1 MLNLKTTTSAPA
13 RRASAAAAPSG
24 KPFVV
29 AARRASSSSAAS
41 RRTSVLVRAD
51 KCLVVNCKSGGHS
64 FIGLYLAKA
73 LLAKGHDVTILND
86 GDKDKLAKK
95 APCDQYAAV
104 KGLKVEWDGPENV
117 GKYASGVDF
126 LYDNN
131 GKGLDA
137 CGPLI
142 DAALANKAHYVF
154 VASAGAYKGDA
165 IEPMLVEGMARKAS
179 AGHVEV
185 EARLAEEQAKKGLAY
200 TVFQPLYLYGPH
212 TSKDCEQW
220 FVDRV
225 ARDRPVP
232 IPTPGVQLVTLTH
245 VEDAASMLAAVP
257 EHREQANGQQYNVCS
272 DRAITFVGIAK
283 AVAKAMGKEDA
294 KVVLY
299 DPEAVG
305 TGKKGKADGFPF
317 RTEHFFASSDK
328 AKRELGWSPKHNFL
342 ADVAERVAEYKAL
355 GRDNKEGIDF
365 SVDDKVLAALGM

>member
-1 MLNLKTTTSAPA
+1 MALNLNKGKFVVAGTTRRALAAPA
-13 RRASAAAAPSG
+13 RSAAG
-24 KPFVV
+24 NT
-29 AARRASSSSAAS
+29 

-51 KCLVVNCKSGGHS
+51 KCLIVNCKSGGHS

-86 GDKDKLAKK
+86 GDRDKLVKK
-95 APCDQYAAV
+95 APCDQYAGV
-104 KGLKVEWDGPENV
+104 KGLKVEWDAPSNTA
-117 GKYASGVDF
+117 KYAAGCQFV
-126 LYDNN
+126 YDNN
-131 GKGLDA
+131 GKDLEA
-137 CGPLI
+137 CGPVI
-142 DAALANKAHYVF
+142 DAALANKSHYVF
-154 VASAGAYKGDA
+154 VASAGAYKGDN
-165 IEPMLVEGMARKAS
+165 IEPMLVEGMARKSS

-185 EARLAEEQAKKGLAY
+185 EARLAEEAAKNKLAY

-257 EHREQANGQQYNVCS
+257 ENAAKANGQQYNVCS
-272 DRAITFVGIAK
+272 DRAVTFVGIAK
-283 AVAKAMGKEDA
+283 AVAKAMGKDDA

-305 TGKKGKADGFPF
+305 TGKKGKAEGFPF

-328 AKRELGWSPKHNFL
+328 AKRELGWKPKHDFM
-342 ADVAERVAEYKAL
+342 ADVADRVAEYKAL
-355 GRDNKEGIDF
+355 GRDKKEGIDF
-365 SVDDKVLAALGM
+365 SVDDKVLAALGK

>member
-1 MLNLKTTTSAPA
+1 MALNLRTSAGARALAGAPA
-13 RRASAAAAPSG
+13 QHPRLVVPATRRSAANRG
-24 KPFVV
+24 
-29 AARRASSSSAAS
+29 RA
-41 RRTSVLVRAD
+41 TSVLVRAD

-73 LLAKGHDVTILND
+73 LIAKGHDVTLLND
-86 GDKDKLAKK
+86 GDQAKLSKK
-95 APCDQYAAV
+95 APCDQYGAV
-104 KGLKVEWDGPENV
+104 PGLKVVWDSPANAGAHAR
-117 GKYASGVDF
+117 GADF
-126 LYDNN
+126 VYDNN
-131 GKGLDA
+131 GKDLDA
-137 CGPLI
+137 CGPVI

-185 EARLAEEQAKKGLAY
+185 EARLAEEAAKSGLAY

-232 IPTPGVQLVTLTH
+232 IPAPGVQLVTLTH
-245 VEDAASMLAAVP
+245 VEDAAAMLAAVP
-257 EHREQANGQQYNVCS
+257 EHREAARGQQYNVCS
-272 DRAITFVGIAK
+272 DRAITFTGIAK
-283 AVAKAMGKEDA
+283 AVAKAMGKADA

-317 RTEHFFASSDK
+317 RTEHFFASADK
-328 AKRELGWSPKHNFL
+328 AKRELGWTPKHDFL
-342 ADVAERVAEYKAL
+342 ADVADRVAEYKAL
-355 GRDNKEGIDF
+355 GRDKKEGIDF